1 MDERIR
7 GGEGAGEQ
15 VEIMGRVVYPW
26 EQAGTGELGPGQ
38 VQVLALESGSR
49 TGECGRALR
58 FQWPWP
64 RFKQPD
70 DEKRGIDA
78 DRLHRVMMQEKTQRD
93 SWYSRKSINDLLTL
107 TRRRHTR

>member
-49 TGECGRALR
+49 TGGVAVRCVFSGRGPVSNS
-58 FQWPWP
+58 Q
-64 RFKQPD
+64 
-70 DEKRGIDA
+70 
-78 DRLHRVMMQEKTQRD
+78 TT
-93 SWYSRKSINDLLTL
+93 RKGGSTPTDCTES
-107 TRRRHTR
+107 